1 MILCID
7 QVIPTELLRQ
17 TRAALADTDF
27 HDGRETAGWHART
40 VKNNQQANG
49 HHPEIARLRQAITE
63 ELNRHLLFRM
73 AARPKRMKPLMFSR
87 YEPGMDYGNHV
98 DDAIMPTPEG
108 AMRTDLSF
116 TLFLEEPEHY
126 EGGELLID
134 NTAGEQTYKL
144 PAGALVLYP
153 SSTLH
158 RVEPVTEGR
167 RLAAVGWVQSQVRDP
182 QQREILFDLD
192 TTRRQIFEQSGK
204 TRHFD
209 LISKSLTN
217 LLRMWADI

>member
-1 MILCID
+1 
-7 QVIPTELLRQ
+7 
-17 TRAALADTDF
+17 
-27 HDGRETAGWHART
+27 
-40 VKNNQQANG
+40 
-49 HHPEIARLRQAITE
+49 
-63 ELNRHLLFRM
+63 
-73 AARPKRMKPLMFSR
+73 
-87 YEPGMDYGNHV
+87 
-98 DDAIMPTPEG
+98 
-108 AMRTDLSF
+108 MRTDLSF